1 MHDEH
6 RQKRLTDPIKIS
18 EKLLDALPM
27 SRPRIIHDDQA
38 LRSRRITTPP
48 RVAARCDRKSF
59 RMKHFRDMGVKEI
72 GQDQGIA

>member
-1 MHDEH
+1 
-6 RQKRLTDPIKIS
+6 
-18 EKLLDALPM
+18 M

-38 LRSRRITTPP
+38 LRSRRITAPP
-48 RVAARCDRKSF
+48 RTVARCGRKSF